1 MRANGTS
8 RGHSPSSL
16 HLYSLVRVCRPLTN
30 TIIPR
35 LLRDPAEYLTSL
47 REAVFEVIGVKD
59 PKFLSSGEVHITL
72 TGG

>member
-1 MRANGTS
+1 
-8 RGHSPSSL
+8 
-16 HLYSLVRVCRPLTN
+16 
-30 TIIPR
+30 